1 MSRRSIRKRRHLV
14 SPITDACIQY
24 VKALDVRYPE
34 EAYEKFPVI
43 AKVAKS
49 DKEQNPRE

>member
-1 MSRRSIRKRRHLV
+1 MSRRSVRKWRHRI
-14 SPITDACIQY
+14 SPITDAAIRY

-34 EAYEKFPVI
+34 EAYEKFRVI

-49 DKEQNPRE
+49 DKERGT